1 MNRDEGAAERKVVPL
16 DSKKGLTDPISIG
29 GLGPGLVVFLILVLA
44 LLLALGLRW
53 LIF

>member
-1 MNRDEGAAERKVVPL
+1 MDTHEISGERKGEPL
-16 DSKKGLTDPISIG
+16 GPKKGVTDPISIG
-29 GLGPGLVVFLILVLA
+29 GTGSALVVFLILVLA